1 MIGVFCSRGIG
12 APAFTQSNPRLKPK
26 TLAQCDRYW
35 ASPIIT
41 GSQAARTSS
50 SNAALSVTSGPMPAG
65 SPMVRPMRSLV
76 LAAAGACAFMR
87 RHSSQC
93 ARWRGSV
100 AVSLILVHI
109 LDVMFENEQVRAFV
123 AVQFDAVFIVPFD
136 CAAQFL
142 IVPQYEDHRSVRVH
156 LLLIIE
162 ALRVGLLGRN
172 FLLLPRRLVLLRRR
186 SGRFRARFRDDAARL
201 LRLHLSLFDLC
212 QCGAN

>member
-41 GSQAARTSS
+41 ASQAARTSS

-142 IVPQYEDHRSVRVH
+142 IVPQYEDHRSVRV
-156 LLLIIE
+156 
-162 ALRVGLLGRN
+162 GMLGRN